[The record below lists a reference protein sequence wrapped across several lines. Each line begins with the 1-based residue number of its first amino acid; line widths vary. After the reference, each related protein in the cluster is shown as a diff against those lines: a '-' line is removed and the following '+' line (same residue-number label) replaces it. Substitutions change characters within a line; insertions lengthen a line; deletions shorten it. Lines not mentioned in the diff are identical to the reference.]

1 MSLALVAIGWLGCQV
16 ASAQEAPHAKPAPAA
31 EAFTVSKATSAI
43 VIDGVL
49 DEKAWAGATV
59 IPVAFEY
66 QPGDNATPPVRT
78 DCLVTFDRENLY
90 IAFRAFDPRPSE
102 IRAHLMDRDSMD
114 TFIQDDHVT
123 VLLDTFNDE
132 RRAYQF
138 RVNPLGVQADAVNS
152 EVDQVEDWSWDAIWR
167 SAGRV
172 NGDGFVVEIAIP
184 FRELRFPGGTNALT
198 FGLSVERSYPRSV
211 RHRIAS
217 HPTDRDRGC
226 GFCQFNKVT
235 GFQGLASGRNVEI
248 DPTVTGHRTDRRDPA
263 PDGAMANGK
272 AMGDVGV
279 TARWRMAAGTTLTGT
294 VNPDFSQVEAD
305 VAQLDV
311 NTRFAL
317 FYPEKRPFFLEG
329 LDFFSTPEQAVFTR
343 TVADPSGG
351 LKVVGKQGG
360 NSFGVFVT
368 RDRINNLILPSNQES
383 EYSSE
388 DQGVTGK
395 QSAFGVLYTG
405 REGSPYFNRVFGP
418 DAQFRIGRSETVSV
432 QFLHAET
439 QYSPAVAAGYGQS
452 ATAFG
457 GNSVR
462 ASYDH
467 FARSWFWG
475 AGYIDRDKGFRA
487 DSGFV
492 PRVDL
497 RQGSAYLQHRFW
509 GGANS
514 WFSAIDVALNAS
526 RATDHSGTLTNQ
538 SVAAAAAYQGP
549 MQSQLQVTVER
560 DKELFAGTMY
570 DETVVST
577 AATLKPSGALALQV
591 SSTAGDT
598 VDYTNRQPA
607 TVIRIGPSVEWK
619 VGARLNLL
627 LTHSLERL
635 TVRSGW
641 LYTANLSQFHAV
653 YHFNRRTFLRAILQY
668 TDISRDPARYID
680 PIDARSTRLFG
691 QYLFSYKLNP
701 QTVLLAGYSD
711 NYNGATGAPLAQQD
725 RTFFVKMGYAWLL

>member
-1 MSLALVAIGWLGCQV
+1 MVVVSPRALSLALVAVTLVGCLS
-16 ASAQEAPHAKPAPAA
+16 ASAQDASHAKPFLAVQ
-31 EAFTVSKATSAI
+31 AFTVSKATSAI

-123 VLLDTFNDE
+123 ILLDTFNDE

-172 NGDGFVVEIAIP
+172 NADGFVVEIAIP
-184 FRELRFPGGTNALT
+184 FRELRFPGGADALT

-217 HPTDRDRGC
+217 HPIDRDRGC

-235 GFQGLASGRNVEI
+235 GFRDLASGRNVEI
-248 DPTVTGHRTDRRDPA
+248 DPTVTGHRTDRRDPP
-263 PDGAMANGK
+263 PDGIMANGK

-279 TARWRMAAGTTLTGT
+279 TARWRMAAGSTATGT
-294 VNPDFSQVEAD
+294 VNPEFSQVEAD

-360 NSFGVFVT
+360 NSFGVFLT
-368 RDRINNLILPSNQES
+368 HDRINNLILPSNQES
-383 EYSSE
+383 EYASE
-388 DQGVTGK
+388 DQGVTGLVARYRRDVGR
-395 QSAFGVLYTG
+395 QSAIGVLYTG

-418 DAQFRIGRSETVSV
+418 DAQFRVGRSETFSV
-432 QFLHAET
+432 QFLHSET
-439 QYSPAVAAGYGQS
+439 QYSPGIAAGYGQS

-457 GNSVR
+457 RCCGLK
-462 ASYDH
+462 A
-467 FARSWFWG
+467 
-475 AGYIDRDKGFRA
+475 
-487 DSGFV
+487 
-492 PRVDL
+492 
-497 RQGSAYLQHRFW
+497 
-509 GGANS
+509 
-514 WFSAIDVALNAS
+514 ALLC
-526 RATDHSGTLTNQ
+526 R
-538 SVAAAAAYQGP
+538 
-549 MQSQLQVTVER
+549 
-560 DKELFAGTMY
+560 
-570 DETVVST
+570 
-577 AATLKPSGALALQV
+577 LA
-591 SSTAGDT
+591 
-598 VDYTNRQPA
+598 
-607 TVIRIGPSVEWK
+607 EC
-619 VGARLNLL
+619 
-627 LTHSLERL
+627 
-635 TVRSGW
+635 
-641 LYTANLSQFHAV
+641 
-653 YHFNRRTFLRAILQY
+653 
-668 TDISRDPARYID
+668 
-680 PIDARSTRLFG
+680 
-691 QYLFSYKLNP
+691 
-701 QTVLLAGYSD
+701 
-711 NYNGATGAPLAQQD
+711 
-725 RTFFVKMGYAWLL
+725 